1 MESKG
6 AKKTKLKQQQKL
18 KKLRLLL
25 SVTIVLIVSIYIV
38 ISIVNLVKNPSS
50 TFIVKNGKISKEETD
65 TGYIIRE
72 ETVLQGQNYKNGM
85 EQISYEGSRVAKGE
99 SIFRYYSS
107 GENNLKEKIKSLDIK
122 IQEAIE
128 NNNDELTLADTKLLD
143 KQISDKLSNINQLNN
158 IQTIQETKKDID
170 NYVKKKAQIAGELS
184 PSGSYLKKLIDE
196 RSTYENELNSG
207 SEYITSPV
215 SGIVSYRVDGLENIL
230 TTDDFSKYNKEFLSN
245 LNLKTGQ
252 IISTSNETGKIVN
265 NFICYI
271 ACTTRTPEANSAE
284 IGDKVK
290 ISLPSSKIVDATI
303 EYITRENDAEVTL
316 ILGFNESINEL
327 LLYRKINLDIIWWDS
342 TGYKIANSAIITEN
356 NLNYVIRTRAGYLE
370 KVLVKVTHKG
380 EDYSIVTNYSTS
392 EIKDLEINSKAKTSI
407 MLYDELILEPTQE
420 QIQET
425 E

>member
-25 SVTIVLIVSIYIV
+25 SVTIVLIVSVYIV

-65 TGYIIRE
+65 IGYIIRD

-107 GENNLKEKIKSLDIK
+107 GENDLKEKIKSLDIK

-143 KQISDKLSNINQLNN
+143 KQISEKLSNINQLNN

-207 SEYITSPV
+207 SEYITSPI

-290 ISLPSSKIVDATI
+290 ITLPSSKIVDATI

-316 ILGFNESINEL
+316 ILSFNESINEL

-370 KVLVKVTHKG
+370 KVLVKVTQKG

-392 EIKDLEINSKAKTSI
+392 EIKDLEIDNKAKTSI
-407 MLYDELILEPTQE
+407 MLYDELILEPMQE

>member
-1 MESKG
+1 MESKK
-6 AKKTKLKQQQKL
+6 ANVTKIKQNQKL
-18 KKLRLLL
+18 KKLKLLL
-25 SVTIVLIVSIYIV
+25 SVSILVIVAIYVIV
-38 ISIVNLVKNPSS
+38 SIVNLVKNPSS

-85 EQISYEGSRVAKGE
+85 EQISYEGSKVAKGE
-99 SIFRYYSS
+99 SIFRYYSN
-107 GENNLKEKIKSLDIK
+107 GENNLKDKIKSLDIK

-143 KQISDKLSNINQLNN
+143 KQISEKLSNINQLNN
-158 IQTIQETKKDID
+158 IQTIQETKKDIN

-196 RSTYENELNSG
+196 RSSYENELNSG

-230 TTDDFSKYNKEFLSN
+230 TTDDFSKYNKEFFSK
-245 LNLKTGQ
+245 LNLKTGK
-252 IISTSNETGKIVN
+252 IISTSNETGKIIN

-290 ISLPSSKIVDATI
+290 IVLPNSKTVDATI

-316 ILGFNESINEL
+316 ILSFTEGINEL
-327 LLYRKINLDIIWWDS
+327 LLYRKITFDIIWWDS

-356 NLNYVIRTRAGYLE
+356 NLNYVIRTKAGYLE
-370 KVLVKVTHKG
+370 KVLVKVTKKG

-392 EIKDLEINSKAKTSI
+392 EIKDLEVSNKAKISI
-407 MLYDELILEPTQE
+407 MLYDELILQPNQD
-420 QIQET
+420 QIQEIS
-425 E
+425 

>member
-1 MESKG
+1 MESKK
-6 AKKTKLKQQQKL
+6 ANVTKIKQNQKL
-18 KKLRLLL
+18 KKLKLLL
-25 SVTIVLIVSIYIV
+25 SVSILVIVAIYVIV
-38 ISIVNLVKNPSS
+38 SIVNLVKNPSS

-85 EQISYEGSRVAKGE
+85 EQISYEGSKVAKGE
-99 SIFRYYSS
+99 SIFRYYSN
-107 GENNLKEKIKSLDIK
+107 GENNLKDKIKSLDIK

-143 KQISDKLSNINQLNN
+143 KQISEKLSNINQLNN
-158 IQTIQETKKDID
+158 IQTIQETKKDIN

-196 RSTYENELNSG
+196 RSSYENELNSG

-230 TTDDFSKYNKEFLSN
+230 TTDDFSKYNKEFFSK
-245 LNLKTGQ
+245 LNLKTGK
-252 IISTSNETGKIVN
+252 IISTSNETGKIIN

-290 ISLPSSKIVDATI
+290 IVLPNSKTVDATI
-303 EYITRENDAEVTL
+303 EYITRENDAEV
-316 ILGFNESINEL
+316 
-327 LLYRKINLDIIWWDS
+327 YRKITFDIIWWDS

-356 NLNYVIRTRAGYLE
+356 NLNYVIRTKAGYLE
-370 KVLVKVTHKG
+370 KVLVKVTKKG

-392 EIKDLEINSKAKTSI
+392 EIKDLEVSNKAKISI
-407 MLYDELILEPTQE
+407 MLYDELILQPNQD
-420 QIQET
+420 QIQEIS
-425 E
+425 